1 MKEYSEIIIRPLLTE
16 KNNLLSETQNKY
28 IFQVFKNANK
38 IEIKKSIEERFDVKV
53 KKVSTMNY
61 YGKNKNNWMPNAAD
75 RDFVMSL
82 MTPITQPGKM
92 AGWLAPPSRGIH
104 GKDIDYEYVKLN

>member
-28 IFQVFKNANK
+28 IFQVTKNANK
-38 IEIKKSIEERFDVKV
+38 IEIKRSIEKRFDVKV

-61 YGKNKNNWMPNAAD
+61 NGKNKSTSVRSNGRVIRTNGNRSDWKKAIITLFED
-75 RDFVMSL
+75 SKIDLVGGDFS
-82 MTPITQPGKM
+82 
-92 AGWLAPPSRGIH
+92 
-104 GKDIDYEYVKLN
+104 

>member
-61 YGKNKNNWMPNAAD
+61 YGKNKNTSVRSNGRVIRTNGNRSD
-75 RDFVMSL
+75 RKQAIVTLFEDNKIDLVGGDFS
-82 MTPITQPGKM
+82 
-92 AGWLAPPSRGIH
+92 
-104 GKDIDYEYVKLN
+104 